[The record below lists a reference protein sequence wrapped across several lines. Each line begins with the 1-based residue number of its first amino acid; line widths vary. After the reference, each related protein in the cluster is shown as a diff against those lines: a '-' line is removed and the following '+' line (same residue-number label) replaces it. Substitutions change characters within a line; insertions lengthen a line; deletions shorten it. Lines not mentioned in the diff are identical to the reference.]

1 MNVNVN
7 GSEVVQ
13 SDDLFRRLYS
23 YEAPV
28 EAPTRSRSLAHSEPM
43 VE

>member
-13 SDDLFRRLYS
+13 SDDLFRRLY
-23 YEAPV
+23 